1 MRSIAFAFALL
12 TSPIAHACDTALVL
26 AVDVSNSI
34 DFNEYDL
41 QAGGIADAL
50 LDPVVRDALV
60 NGQSAL
66 AVVQWSGADQQVL
79 SIPWRRI
86 TSEADA
92 DAFSA
97 EARSMRR
104 AIINSNTAIG
114 SAITFSAALFD
125 EVRDCARHV
134 IDISGDG
141 HDNAQSMPEQA
152 RRAAERRAIEI
163 NGLAIE
169 RVGLAITNFYRQRV
183 ITRNGFVM
191 TARGHIN
198 YGDTL
203 REKMRRELTKAIA
216 MAGP

>member
-1 MRSIAFAFALL
+1 MRSIALALAL
-12 TSPIAHACDTALVL
+12 CSAPLAHACDTALVL

-152 RRAAERRAIEI
+152 RRAAERRGIEI